1 MSCNPYQQYFGI
13 NEGAIGGI
21 SADFAENNI
30 CGLIAQPANV
40 MSSIAYVIAGI
51 YFYYQT
57 KNPIYSILLL
67 LVGMGSIAL
76 HATVTRFGQILDFGA
91 MFAII
96 MYFLYQVLKTS
107 TNLKPKVIIYII
119 TLLSVIESTVLVCAV
134 KYRIAVLAV
143 VLVALLFIE
152 TRCIIANKLE
162 SKLWNRG
169 WIVFLLSFV
178 IWLLDEYR
186 YWDIDAIEH
195 YFNAH
200 AIWHIG
206 TAYSLYIVS
215 QYFNNKDLIEN
226 LKSLSI

>member
-30 CGLIAQPANV
+30 CGLVAQPANV
-40 MSSIAYVIAGI
+40 ISSIAYIIAGI
-51 YFYYQT
+51 YFYNQT
-57 KNPIYSILLL
+57 KNPIYSTLLII
-67 LVGMGSIAL
+67 VGIGSIAL

-96 MYFLYQVLKTS
+96 MYFLYQVLKSS
-107 TNLKPKVIIYII
+107 TALRPKFIIYLV
-119 TLLSVIESTVLVCAV
+119 TLLLIIESAVLIYAV

-143 VLVALLFIE
+143 VLVALLIIE
-152 TRCIIANKLE
+152 TRSIITNKSE
-162 SKLWNRG
+162 SQLWNRG
-169 WIVFLLSFV
+169 WIVFLLSFAV
-178 IWLLDEYR
+178 WLLDEYR
-186 YWDIDAIEH
+186 YWDIDTIEH

-206 TAYSLYIVS
+206 TAYTLYIVS
-215 QYFNNKDLIEN
+215 KYFEHKNLNSFNN
-226 LKSLSI
+226 